1 MAPKNKQIRR
11 YWDEGSEFAIL
22 IDEIT
27 FAWAGMKTKEYKKYK
42 NLKKENLR
50 DNMTNLELVLNMLA
64 EASTTEISKTKVA
77 QRGGAIAGNARI
89 QLEKITRKSARKGN

>member
-27 FAWAGMKTKEYKKYK
+27 FAWAGMKTKEYKKIQEF
-42 NLKKENLR
+42 KE
-50 DNMTNLELVLNMLA
+50 
-64 EASTTEISKTKVA
+64 
-77 QRGGAIAGNARI
+77 
-89 QLEKITRKSARKGN
+89 RKSS